1 MKARSNKQIIF
12 GIILVLYLI
21 FTLFPFYWMINTAF
35 KHKAEVTRVLTFYPH
50 EFTLDSFKI
59 AFTEGVW
66 TKALLNSLMISV
78 GSVVLCLAVGIWAA
92 YVFSRHTFLGD
103 KHFFFWLITNRMAPP
118 AVFIIPYFM
127 IYTTIGLFD
136 SVLGVVLAH
145 SLFNLPLTIWL
156 LVGFMNGVPQDLD
169 EAAFIDGYSFVGFFR
184 KIFIPVIAPGIGV
197 TAFFLFI
204 FSWSELL
211 LGSVL
216 TASKTKP
223 VTVALL
229 QTVTM
234 YGVEWGLVAAVSFLA
249 VLPGVVLVAFVR
261 KYIAKGFIVG

>member
-1 MKARSNKQIIF
+1 
-12 GIILVLYLI
+12 
-21 FTLFPFYWMINTAF
+21 MINTAF
-35 KHKAEVTRVLTFYPH
+35 KPKSEITRTLTFYPH
-50 EFTLDSFKI
+50 QFTLDSFKRV
-59 AFTEGVW
+59 FTEPLW
-66 TKALLNSLMISV
+66 TKALSNSLMIAV

-92 YVFSRHTFLGD
+92 YAFSRHTFLGD

-127 IYTTIGLFD
+127 IYSTIGLYD
-136 SVLGVVLAH
+136 TVLGVILAH

-156 LVGFMNGVPQDLD
+156 LVGFMNAVPQDLD
-169 EAAFIDGYSFVGFFR
+169 EAAFVDGYSFVGYFR

-216 TASKTKP
+216 TASSAKP
-223 VTVALL
+223 ITVALL
-229 QTVTM
+229 QTTSM
-234 YGVEWGLVAAVSFLA
+234 YGVEWGLIAAVSLLA

-261 KYIAKGFIVG
+261 KYIARGFLVG

>member
-1 MKARSNKQIIF
+1 MKERNKRIIF
-12 GIILVLYLI
+12 TVVICLYLI

-50 EFTLDSFKI
+50 KFTLDSFREI
-59 AFTEGVW
+59 I
-66 TKALLNSLMISV
+66 TKPLYRRALLNSLSIAC
-78 GSVVLCLAVGIWAA
+78 GSVIFCLAVGIWAA
-92 YVFSRHTFLGD
+92 YTFSRHHFLGD
-103 KHFFFWLITNRMAPP
+103 KHFFFWLITNRMAPA
-118 AVFIIPYFM
+118 AVFVIPYFM
-127 IYTTIGLFD
+127 IYSTIGLYD
-136 SVLGVVLAH
+136 TRIGVILSH

-156 LVGFMNGVPQDLD
+156 LVGFMNAVPSDLD
-169 EAAFIDGYSFVGFFR
+169 EAAFVDGYSFVGYFG

-216 TASKTKP
+216 TASSAKP

-229 QTVTM
+229 QNVSM
-234 YGVEWGLVAAVSFLA
+234 FGVEWGLIAAVSLFA
-249 VLPGVVLVAFVR
+249 VLPGIVAVAFVR
-261 KYIAKGFIVG
+261 KYIARGFLVG